1 MESIDVITA
10 IRAKFN
16 EVGSPALI
24 QMSKT
29 DRYFKAELAK
39 EGVYVDNL
47 REDQFLP
54 WAVFTE
60 TVALLKQKGGR
71 AIKGN
76 AVDFKLGEIGL
87 SVESIEGHIAR
98 VVYGMETGERVFRRI
113 ISFGNILIWAGVCL
127 HEPGELVLCE
137 MKLEGK

>member
-1 MESIDVITA
+1 MDSIDVITA
-10 IRAKFN
+10 IRAKFS

-24 QMSKT
+24 PMSKA
-29 DRYFKAELAK
+29 DRFFKAEVAK

-47 REDQFLP
+47 GENQFLP

-87 SVESIEGHIAR
+87 SVESIEGHVAQ
-98 VVYGMETGERVFRRI
+98 VVYGMEIGERVFRRI
-113 ISFGNILIWAGVCL
+113 ISFGYILIWAGVCL

-137 MKLEGK
+137 KKPEKS